1 MAMNSPAKTLLA
13 IDGSPSS
20 DAAVNEVAHSTLV
33 KGSAVEVLTVIHSRV
48 PIIPDPAFT
57 MLALRAEDLLNRNP
71 ILRGCWKRQF
81 TASDEVAGT

>member
-1 MAMNSPAKTLLA
+1 MSMSSPVRILLA

-48 PIIPDPAFT
+48 PQLDGLRLVRLPKEPA
-57 MLALRAEDLLNRNP
+57 
-71 ILRGCWKRQF
+71 
-81 TASDEVAGT
+81 S